1 MTCRLVLVSL
11 ATLNVAT
18 ARPMWTQ
25 PPGTYAQYIMEDS
38 TVTSKDMEVD
48 HYWVTMPTPDETS
61 GNGVFASM
69 EMGMETG
76 PFGGGYFGTQ
86 IWRVG
91 ADPTLWRNGSKNL
104 LGSRIGAEETHKV
117 LFSMWDG
124 DKDHQVSWEGDNC
137 ERFGS
142 EGDGG
147 HCLITYPMEQ
157 GQKYKMRVSLSDDN
171 RKMTGTITDISS
183 GIVTTI
189 GTLVYP
195 DMKGFQGFGKIKVG
209 AVAFQEYFLSNDC
222 AGQALSTIGLIGP
235 FWENRTVAPSSAT
248 MFYAGNCTFADVHAC
263 IMPGDQCGPSHVLLM
278 AGGNV
283 VQHTP
288 AHSQLWIAP
297 YPGTQ
302 VSCGKHTSDCCG
314 NCDQGRG
321 AAWCNGDCTWTGVCS
336 ARSLNLSD
344 AVVVV

>member
-1 MTCRLVLVSL
+1 MAYHSVLLSL
-11 ATLNVAT
+11 ATLNVVT

-25 PPGTYAQYIMEDS
+25 PPGTYAQYTMEDS

-48 HYWVTMPTPDETS
+48 HFWVTMPTPDETT

-69 EMGMETG
+69 DFGMESG
-76 PFGGGYFGTQ
+76 PFQGGYMGTQ
-86 IWRVG
+86 VWRVD
-91 ADPTLWRNGSKNL
+91 ADPTLWRNGSNNL

-124 DKDHQVSWEGDNC
+124 DSDHKVSWEGDNC
-137 ERFGS
+137 ERFGG
-142 EGDGG
+142 EGDGS

-157 GQKYKMRVSLSDDN
+157 GKKYTMRVSLSDDN
-171 RKMTGTITDISS
+171 RKMTGTVMDISS
-183 GIVTTI
+183 GTVTTI
-189 GTLVYP
+189 GVLIYP
-195 DMKGFQGFGKIKVG
+195 DMDGFQGFGKIKVG

-222 AGQALSTIGLIGP
+222 DGQALSAVGLVGP
-235 FWENRTVAPSSAT
+235 FWENRTVTPSGAF
-248 MFYAGNCTFADVHAC
+248 MFYSGNCSHADVHAC

-278 AGGNV
+278 AGGTV

-288 AHSQLWIAP
+288 AQTQLWIAP

-302 VSCGKHTSDCCG
+302 VSCGAHTSDCCA

-321 AAWCNGDCTWTGVCS
+321 AEWCNGDCTWTGVCS
-336 ARSLNLSD
+336 ARSLHASD
-344 AVVVV
+344 VVV